1 MNNWYNKVIML
12 IELAAAAAKKTQK
25 FLFPCKENN
34 QRAGIFAGNFL
45 TFFLI
50 SILVLKVFALSFLVY
65 FPKSSY
71 FADITKTALVQL
83 TNEERA
89 KLGLPALTEN
99 PVLDRAA
106 YLKAQDMLN
115 SGYFSHF
122 SPAGTSPWY
131 WFKLSGYNYRYAGEN
146 LAIGFLDSSEVN
158 DAWIDSPSHKANI
171 LNNKYKE
178 VGIAVVTG
186 NFQGAQTTIVVQLFG
201 SKQQVLGA
209 KTVTPVQTAEKA
221 KVEPAVAATG
231 VPGAD
236 LPSYE
241 KVLGT
246 QDSREGLKFN
256 FMSFVAEDYYD
267 FLQYAI
273 YSSIIFIILL
283 LSANL
288 FLNFDFQHK
297 DLFLKAAAFV
307 GLLLI
312 FVAFDKGVLLDLIP
326 HSLSIY

>member
-1 MNNWYNKVIML
+1 ML
-12 IELAAAAAKKTQK
+12 LELAAAAAKKTK
-25 FLFPCKENN
+25 IFLFPCKENG
-34 QRAGIFAGNFL
+34 QRAGIFAGPFL
-45 TFFLI
+45 MFFLI
-50 SILVLKVFALSFLVY
+50 AVLVLKVFAASFLVY

-115 SGYFSHF
+115 RGYFSHF
-122 SPAGTSPWY
+122 SPAGVSPWY

-186 NFQGAQTTIVVQLFG
+186 NFQGANTTIVVQLFG

-209 KTVTPVQTAEKA
+209 KTVN
-221 KVEPAVAATG
+221 PAVNQEKPNLASELQKKYPESGEPKAS
-231 VPGAD
+231 V
-236 LPSYE
+236 PSYE
-241 KVLGT
+241 QVLGT

-256 FMSFVAEDYYD
+256 LMSFVAKDYYD
-267 FLQYAI
+267 FLEYII
-273 YSSIIFIILL
+273 YSAIIFIILL

-297 DLFLKAAAFV
+297 DLFIKAAAFV
-307 GLLLI
+307 VLLLI
-312 FVAFDKGVLLDLIP
+312 FVALDKGVLLDIIP
-326 HSLSIY
+326 HTLSIY

>member
-1 MNNWYNKVIML
+1 ML
-12 IELAAAAAKKTQK
+12 IELAAAAAKKIK
-25 FLFPCKENN
+25 VFLFPCAENN
-34 QRAGIFAGNFL
+34 QRAGIFAGSFL

-50 SILVLKVFALSFLVY
+50 SILVFKVFALSFLVY

-158 DAWIDSPSHKANI
+158 EAWIDSPSHKANI
-171 LNNKYKE
+171 LNNKYRE

-186 NFQGAQTTIVVQLFG
+186 NFQGVPTTIVVQLFG

-209 KTVTPVQTAEKA
+209 KTVNPVQTRENP
-221 KVEPAVAATG
+221 KVETMATVAG
-231 VPGAD
+231 QPGAE

-246 QDSREGLKFN
+246 QDSREGLKFD
-256 FMSFVAEDYYD
+256 FMSFVAQDYYD

-297 DLFLKAAAFV
+297 DLFLKAAAFI

-312 FVAFDKGVLLDLIP
+312 FVALDKGVLLDLIP
-326 HSLSIY
+326 HNLSIY